1 MAISSLI
8 NPSGKPSIQDNLWSI
23 ATSDNSG
30 QVDFKYVFDVYKG
43 TEQLIRAKI
52 FPSPDNGK
60 GYFDAGPIVRNEI
73 DYQWFNPNGELIS
86 YEPNV
91 SGEIGQGYT
100 IKVGE
105 DFSGVTTLN
114 LASGNITAYNFVPP
128 VFKRRIYDFTAKD
141 NKTLTDRFLNTISNF
156 GEDLYFP
163 IHSTEANDFVIWFDR
178 YIGSSVATSNYHYI
192 ETTTGYVQLNL
203 GPSSIKQFLINNGDA
218 LSVPDNTTRI
228 DVNITTYGGNNFKF
242 TINVECNGKFTP
254 IPLHFMNA
262 YGMFETARF
271 GLVNRL
277 SKEIERKTFEK
288 RDYEFNTSS
297 VDYYNTYGSNKRYIE
312 SKINYGSKINW
323 NYKLTM
329 YPPSDS
335 DYQWLA
341 QLIDSPLIYAE
352 IESEY
357 YPVTIKETN
366 YEYSKHDFNGL
377 RPLELNIEMNQKRYG
392 YKR

>member
-1 MAISSLI
+1 MAIPSLI
-8 NPSGKPSIQDNLWSI
+8 NPSGKPSVQDNLWHI

-30 QVDFKYVFDVYKG
+30 QVDFKYVFDVFKG
-43 TEQLIRAKI
+43 NEQLIRAKV

-73 DYQWFNPNGELIS
+73 NYQWFNPNGEFFS
-86 YEPNV
+86 YSPNV
-91 SGEIGQGYT
+91 SGEIGQGYQ
-100 IKVGE
+100 IRVGE
-105 DFSGVTTLN
+105 DFSGITTLN
-114 LASGNITAYNFVPP
+114 LASGNVTGYNFVPP
-128 VFKRRIYDFTAKD
+128 VFKRRMFDFTAK
-141 NKTLTDRFLNTISNF
+141 NNRSLTDRFLNMASNF

-163 IHSTEANDFVIWFDR
+163 LHSSVLITLTITR
-178 YIGSSVATSNYHYI
+178 YIGNS
-192 ETTTGYVQLNL
+192 TTTSTPYTFTPDNQYQQLNI
-203 GPSSIKQFLINNGDA
+203 GPD
-218 LSVPDNTTRI
+218 SVNVLLDDI
-228 DVNITTYGGNNFKF
+228 ASF
-242 TINVECNGKFTP
+242 TINSSTTKYVLRFQLAGGFEYSVVVNMECNGKFTP

-262 YGMFETARF
+262 YGMYETARF
-271 GLVNRL
+271 QLVNRL

-288 RDYEFNTSS
+288 RDYSFGSSS
-297 VDYYNTYGSNKRYIE
+297 VDYYTTHGSNKKYIE

-341 QLIDSPLIYAE
+341 QLIDSPIIYAE
-352 IESEY
+352 IDSEY

>member
-8 NPSGKPSIQDNLWSI
+8 NPSGKPSVQDNLWHI

-30 QVDFKYVFDVYKG
+30 QVDFKYVFDVYNG
-43 TEQLIRAKI
+43 NTQLIRAKV

-73 DYQWFNPNGELIS
+73 NYQWFNPDGQFFS
-86 YEPNV
+86 YSPDLD
-91 SGEIGQGYT
+91 GEIGQVYNVR
-100 IKVGE
+100 VGE
-105 DFSGVTTLN
+105 DFSGLTTLN
-114 LASGNITAYNFVPP
+114 LASGFVSGYNFVPP
-128 VFKRRIYDFTAKD
+128 VFKRRMFDFTAKN
-141 NKTLTDRFLNTISNF
+141 NKSLTDRFLSMDSNF

-163 IHSTEANDFVIWFDR
+163 LHSSLVTKLSVTR
-178 YIGSSVATSNYHYI
+178 YIGASASTSSVYTFTPSYQ
-192 ETTTGYVQLNL
+192 QLNI
-203 GPSSIKQFLINNGDA
+203 GPDAVNVLLDDIAMFLIN
-218 LSVPDNTTRI
+218 SSTTRYVITI
-228 DVNITTYGGNNFKF
+228 DMGSGGKYDITVNM
-242 TINVECNGKFTP
+242 ECNGKFTP

-262 YGMFETARF
+262 YGMYETARF
-271 GLVNRL
+271 QLVNRL

-288 RDYEFNTSS
+288 RDYNFGSSS
-297 VDYYNTYGSNKRYIE
+297 VDYFTTHGSNNKYIE

-329 YPPSDS
+329 YPPTDS
-335 DYQWLA
+335 DYEWLA
-341 QLIDSPLIYAE
+341 QLIDSPIIYAE
-352 IESEY
+352 IDSEY

>member
-8 NPSGKPSIQDNLWSI
+8 NPSGKPSIQDNLWHI
-23 ATSDNSG
+23 ATSNNSG
-30 QVDFKYVFDVYKG
+30 QTDFKYVFDVFKG
-43 TEQLIRAKI
+43 DEQLIRAKV

-60 GYFDAGPIVRNEI
+60 GYFDAGPIVRNEMN
-73 DYQWFNPNGELIS
+73 YSWFTPNNTLIS
-86 YEPNV
+86 YEPNL
-91 SGEIGQGYT
+91 SGEIAQSYQ
-100 IKVGE
+100 IRIGE
-105 DFSGVTTLN
+105 DYSGITTLN
-114 LASGNITAYNFVPP
+114 LASGSVTAYNFVPP
-128 VFKRRIYDFTAKD
+128 VFKRRIQDFTARD
-141 NKTLTDRFLNTISNF
+141 NKTLTDRFLSAISNF

-163 IHSTEANDFVIWFDR
+163 IHSTAGDDMIISFVR
-178 YIGSSVATSNYHYI
+178 YIGSSVGVSDEYNLRPDY
-192 ETTTGYVQLNL
+192 GYMQLNL
-203 GPSSIKQFLINNGDA
+203 SPSAIKAFLISEGDA
-218 LSVPDNTTRI
+218 LTIPDTTTRI
-228 DVNITTYGGNNFKF
+228 IVNLETRAGNQYAFN
-242 TINVECNGKFTP
+242 IDVECNGKFTP

-288 RDYEFNTSS
+288 RDYEFGSSS

-341 QLIDSPLIYAE
+341 QLIDSPIIYAE

>member
-8 NPSGKPSIQDNLWSI
+8 NPSGKPSVQDNLWHI

-30 QVDFKYVFDVYKG
+30 QVDFKYVFDIYNG
-43 TEQLIRAKI
+43 NTQLIRAKV

-73 DYQWFNPNGELIS
+73 NYQWFNPDGQFFS
-86 YEPNV
+86 YSPDLD
-91 SGEIGQGYT
+91 GEIGQVYN
-100 IKVGE
+100 IRVGE
-105 DFSGVTTLN
+105 DFSGLTTLN
-114 LASGNITAYNFVPP
+114 LASGFVSGYNFVPP
-128 VFKRRIYDFTAKD
+128 VFKRRMFDFTAKN
-141 NKTLTDRFLNTISNF
+141 NKSLTDRFLNMDSNF

-163 IHSTEANDFVIWFDR
+163 LHSSLLIGLTITR
-178 YIGSSVATSNYHYI
+178 YTGASATTSSVYNFTPDNQYQ
-192 ETTTGYVQLNL
+192 QLNI
-203 GPSSIKQFLINNGDA
+203 GPDAVNVLLDDIAMFLIN
-218 LSVPDNTTRI
+218 SSTTKYVVSFDLEGGLKY
-228 DVNITTYGGNNFKF
+228 DVIVNM
-242 TINVECNGKFTP
+242 ECNGKFTP

-262 YGMFETARF
+262 YGMYETARF
-271 GLVNRL
+271 QLVNRL

-288 RDYEFNTSS
+288 RDYNFGSSS
-297 VDYYNTYGSNKRYIE
+297 VDYFTTHGSSNKYIE

-329 YPPSDS
+329 YPPTDS

-341 QLIDSPLIYAE
+341 QLIDSPIIYAE
-352 IESEY
+352 IDSEY

>member
-1 MAISSLI
+1 MAIPSLI
-8 NPSGKPSIQDNLWSI
+8 NPSGKPSVQDNLWHI
-23 ATSDNSG
+23 ASSSNSG
-30 QVDFKYVFDVYKG
+30 QVDFKFVFDVYKG
-43 TEQLIRAKI
+43 TTQLIRAKV

-73 DYQWFNPNGELIS
+73 TYEWFNPNGELVS
-86 YEPNV
+86 YQPNV
-91 SGEIGQGYT
+91 SGEIGKGYT

-105 DFSGVTTLN
+105 DYSGITILN
-114 LASGNITAYNFVPP
+114 LASGNVTAYNWAAPL
-128 VFKRRIYDFTAKD
+128 FKRRVYDLSARD
-141 NKTLTDRFLNTISNF
+141 NKTLTDRFLNAISNF

-163 IHSTEANDFVIWFDR
+163 IHCDRTTDLRFSVTR
-178 YIGSSVATSNYHYI
+178 YIGSSSSTSATYSFGPAS
-192 ETTTGYVQLNL
+192 GYFQLNL
-203 GPSSIKQFLINNGDA
+203 SPSAIKQFLIDESDS
-218 LSVPDNTTRI
+218 LTIPDTTTKLI
-228 DVNITTYGGNNFKF
+228 VTLQTATNIYSF

-262 YGMFETARF
+262 YGMYETARF

-288 RDYEFNTSS
+288 RDYDFGSSS
-297 VDYYNTYGSNKRYIE
+297 VDYYSTNGTNKKYVE

-341 QLIDSPLIYAE
+341 QLIDSPIIYAE
-352 IESEY
+352 IDSEY

-377 RPLELNIEMNQKRYG
+377 RPLELNIEMNQKRFG

>member
-8 NPSGKPSIQDNLWSI
+8 NPSGKPSVQDNLWHI

-30 QVDFKYVFDVYKG
+30 QVDFKYVFDVYNG
-43 TEQLIRAKI
+43 NTQLIRAKV

-73 DYQWFNPNGELIS
+73 NYQWFNPNGSFVS
-86 YEPNV
+86 YSPNND
-91 SGEIGQGYT
+91 GEFGIEYNVR
-100 IKVGE
+100 VGE
-105 DFSGVTTLN
+105 DFSGLTTLN
-114 LASGNITAYNFVPP
+114 LASGNVTSYNFVPP
-128 VFKRRIYDFTAKD
+128 LFKRRMFDLSAKD
-141 NKTLTDRFLNTISNF
+141 NKPLTDRFLNMYASF
-156 GEDLYFP
+156 PDDDLYFP
-163 IHSTEANDFVIWFDR
+163 VHTSGNITITICR
-178 YIGSSVATSNYHYI
+178 YIGSSVLCENPIDLDLQGYH
-192 ETTTGYVQLNL
+192 QLNISPIGVNQLMIANGKGLRINTSTTKYVITIEL
-203 GPSSIKQFLINNGDA
+203 GGGSKF
-218 LSVPDNTTRI
+218 
-228 DVNITTYGGNNFKF
+228 DV
-242 TINVECNGKFTP
+242 TINIECNGKFTP

-262 YGMFETARF
+262 YGMYETARF
-271 GLVNRL
+271 QLVNRL

-288 RDYEFNTSS
+288 RDYNFGSSS
-297 VDYYNTYGSNKRYIE
+297 VDYFTNHGSSKKYIE

-329 YPPSDS
+329 YPPTDS

-341 QLIDSPLIYAE
+341 QLIDSPIIYAE
-352 IESEY
+352 IDSEY

>member
-8 NPSGKPSIQDNLWSI
+8 NPSGKPSVQDNLWHI

-30 QVDFKYVFDVYKG
+30 QVDFKYVFDVYNG
-43 TEQLIRAKI
+43 NTQLIRAKV

-73 DYQWFNPNGELIS
+73 NYQWFNPNGSFLS
-86 YEPNV
+86 YSPNND
-91 SGEIGQGYT
+91 GEFGIEYNVR
-100 IKVGE
+100 VGE
-105 DFSGVTTLN
+105 DFSGLTTLN
-114 LASGNITAYNFVPP
+114 LASGAVSGYNFVPP
-128 VFKRRIYDFTAKD
+128 VFKRRMFDLSAKD
-141 NKTLTDRFLNTISNF
+141 NKGLTDRFLNMYTSF
-156 GEDLYFP
+156 PDDDLYFP
-163 IHSTEANDFVIWFDR
+163 IHTSEDLVVTICR
-178 YIGSSVATSNYHYI
+178 YIGSSVLCEDAIDVTITGNYH
-192 ETTTGYVQLNL
+192 QLNISPIGINQLMAANGKGLRINTSTTKYVITFDL
-203 GPSSIKQFLINNGDA
+203 GGGSKF
-218 LSVPDNTTRI
+218 
-228 DVNITTYGGNNFKF
+228 DV
-242 TINVECNGKFTP
+242 TINIECNGKFTP

-262 YGMFETARF
+262 YGLYETARF
-271 GLVNRL
+271 QLVNRL

-288 RDYEFNTSS
+288 RDYNFGSSS
-297 VDYYNTYGSNKRYIE
+297 VDYFTTHGSNKKYIE

-329 YPPSDS
+329 YPPTDS

-341 QLIDSPLIYAE
+341 QLIDSPIIYAE
-352 IESEY
+352 IDSEY

>member
-8 NPSGKPSIQDNLWSI
+8 NPSGKPSVQDNLWHI

-30 QVDFKYVFDVYKG
+30 QVDFKYVFDVFKG
-43 TEQLIRAKI
+43 NTQLIRAKV

-60 GYFDAGPIVRNEI
+60 GYFDAGPVVRNEI
-73 DYQWFNPNGELIS
+73 NYQWFNPNGQFFS
-86 YEPNV
+86 YSPNLD
-91 SGEIGQGYT
+91 GEIGQEYNVR
-100 IKVGE
+100 VGE
-105 DFSGVTTLN
+105 DFSGLTTLN
-114 LASGNITAYNFVPP
+114 LASGVVSGYNFVPP
-128 VFKRRIYDFTAKD
+128 VFKRRMFDFTAKN
-141 NKTLTDRFLNTISNF
+141 NKSLTDRFLNMHSNF

-163 IHSTEANDFVIWFDR
+163 LHSSLPIDLSVTR
-178 YIGSSVATSNYHYI
+178 YIGSSTSASSVYTFTPDNFYQ
-192 ETTTGYVQLNL
+192 QLNI
-203 GPSSIKQFLINNGDA
+203 GPDAVNVLLDDIAAFQINSS
-218 LSVPDNTTRI
+218 TTKYVITI
-228 DVNITTYGGNNFKF
+228 DMEGGGKYDI
-242 TINVECNGKFTP
+242 TINMECNGKFTP

-271 GLVNRL
+271 QLVNRL

-288 RDYEFNTSS
+288 RDYQFGSSS
-297 VDYYNTYGSNKRYIE
+297 VDYYTTHGSNQKYIE

-329 YPPSDS
+329 YPPTDS
-335 DYQWLA
+335 DYEWLA
-341 QLIDSPLIYAE
+341 QLIDSPLIFAE
-352 IESEY
+352 IDSEY

-377 RPLELNIEMNQKRYG
+377 KPLELNIDLNQKRFG